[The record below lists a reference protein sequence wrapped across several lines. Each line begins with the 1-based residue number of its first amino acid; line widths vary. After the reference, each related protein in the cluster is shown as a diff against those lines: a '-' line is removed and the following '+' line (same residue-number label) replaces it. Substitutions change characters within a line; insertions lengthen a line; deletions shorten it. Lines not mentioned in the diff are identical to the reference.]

1 VHADILGRKPAWH
14 LQSAEL
20 VFTNWNQI
28 VSPTA
33 PQSLNLQNRGNKQGM
48 VCTPVILAT
57 QEMKDHEFEPCLGY
71 IPRHYL
77 KKTKTKTK
85 TR

>member
-1 VHADILGRKPAWH
+1 
-14 LQSAEL
+14 

-57 QEMKDHEFEPCLGY
+57 QEMKVEGP
-71 IPRHYL
+71 
-77 KKTKTKTK
+77 
-85 TR
+85 